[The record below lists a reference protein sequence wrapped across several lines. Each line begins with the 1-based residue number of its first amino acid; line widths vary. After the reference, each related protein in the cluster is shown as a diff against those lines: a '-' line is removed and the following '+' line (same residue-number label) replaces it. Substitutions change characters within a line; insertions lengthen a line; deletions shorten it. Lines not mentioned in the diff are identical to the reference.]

1 MSIHVLRNR
10 RSVECLLI
18 FFSFSFTD
26 SLPSLHFSVMGKPTN
41 EHVRRHTSASRGR
54 RCVSSGGW
62 STPGWL
68 VGWLAPEA
76 LVGKLQRSLPRF
88 ISRLRASISHA
99 SVDLLSRSSPPHPVV
114 SLVHSLA
121 LSISRGSHFSFK
133 PHTMRQMNR
142 ICETRGSGFGG

>member
-1 MSIHVLRNR
+1 MSRSIEWFLFFFFFCRFSILAFLTMANR
-10 RSVECLLI
+10 QTSTFAR
-18 FFSFSFTD
+18 
-26 SLPSLHFSVMGKPTN
+26 
-41 EHVRRHTSASRGR
+41 RRHTSASRGR

-68 VGWLAPEA
+68 AGWLACW
-76 LVGKLQRSLPRF
+76 LPRH
-88 ISRLRASISHA
+88 S
-99 SVDLLSRSSPPHPVV
+99 SVNFNVLCHDLSRVSARLSPCFGRSSLHPLPLPSSPVVV

-121 LSISRGSHFSFK
+121 HSISRGSHFSFK